1 MLKFYPAEE
10 DCRSKWLKVAW
21 YFSIEMKQS
30 NSETPGQG
38 SDVQFRGR
46 CNRLTKNGFS
56 DPSRLMAQAACHPA
70 RLEWSP

>member
-10 DCRSKWLKVAW
+10 DCRSKWLKVVW

-38 SDVQFRGR
+38 SDRSVPWTLQSPR
-46 CNRLTKNGFS
+46 TKGKDLAHLS
-56 DPSRLMAQAACHPA
+56 AVRA
-70 RLEWSP
+70 RATAN